1 MHPGIRAAKRL
12 TGRAKT
18 VSLVY
23 MDQKNTSRGRTLLNP
38 VSLLRRSG
46 GSLNLSA
53 ALILYVLLP
62 MGIVVA
68 VLTVANLRLMERQA
82 EKRMQ
87 HELEIVAKA
96 IEQPLR
102 HAFRRDR
109 EGSIQRALESA
120 FSMSHVYGAY
130 LYDPAGKKI
139 FDSSPGEA
147 KEDQIEISE
156 RISEGIEYGE
166 YERFAGRNVY
176 SYFVPL
182 TDSGGRIAGLLQLTR
197 RRSDFQ
203 EHIRSIRYKVGGGV
217 LIGFVFL
224 TALVLRGH
232 HRVFGIHLR
241 RLIGCMGRIA
251 GGDRQERFVPGGPRE
266 IVLLG
271 EHFNGM
277 LDTLARIEEENR
289 QREIQRKAMAERLRQ
304 AEKLAAVGELAAGVA
319 HELGTPLSLIDAKT
333 QRVLRIRDLP
343 EKLQQ
348 ALGDIRGE
356 VRRMERIIRQLL
368 DFSRCSPVR
377 RSRMDAAEPLHASV
391 HAVAH
396 EAQSAGTQIIVGDVA
411 SGLRLHA
418 DPARIEQ
425 ALVNLLRNAVQ
436 AAPGGDAVLRLEEEN
451 GGAVYS
457 VEDTG
462 PGIPAEQRRK
472 IFEPFYTTK
481 AVGEGTGLGLAVVHG
496 IAEEHGGRVEL
507 AAAKGRGACFRLY
520 IPDAIATQPSDA
532 AGKTDPEEDANRGV
546 QCD

>member
-1 MHPGIRAAKRL
+1 MRPRIRSVKRL
-12 TGRAKT
+12 TSRART
-18 VSLVY
+18 VSLIH
-23 MDQKNTSRGRTLLNP
+23 MDQKNTSRGQMLLNP
-38 VSLLRRSG
+38 VFLLRRSG

-109 EGSIQRALESA
+109 EGSIQQALESA

-147 KEDQIEISE
+147 KEEQIEIGK

-182 TDSGGRIAGLLQLTR
+182 TDSGGQIAGLLQLTR

-241 RLIGCMGRIA
+241 RLAGCMGRVA
-251 GGDRQERFVPGGPRE
+251 DGDRQERVVPGGPRE
-266 IVLLG
+266 IAQLG
-271 EHFNGM
+271 EHFNEM
-277 LDTLARIEEENR
+277 LDTLAGIEEENR
-289 QREIQRKAMAERLRQ
+289 QREVHSQEMAERLRQ

-343 EKLQQ
+343 ETLQL

-368 DFSRCSPVR
+368 DFSRCNPVR
-377 RSRMDAAEPLHASV
+377 QIRMNAADPLHTSV
-391 HAVAH
+391 HAVSH
-396 EAQSAGTQIIVGDVA
+396 KAQSAGTHIVVEIAA
-411 SGLRLHA
+411 SEFRLHA

-425 ALVNLLRNAVQ
+425 ALINLLRNALQ
-436 AAPGGDAVLRLEEEN
+436 AAPGGEVILRLEEKD

-462 PGIPAEQRRK
+462 PGIPEEQRRK

-496 IAEEHGGRVEL
+496 IAEEHGGQIEL
-507 AAAKGRGACFRLY
+507 VAAKGRGACFRLY
-520 IPDAIATQPSDA
+520 IPDGIDKQVPA
-532 AGKTDPEEDANRGV
+532 AAERHNSESTT
-546 QCD
+546 